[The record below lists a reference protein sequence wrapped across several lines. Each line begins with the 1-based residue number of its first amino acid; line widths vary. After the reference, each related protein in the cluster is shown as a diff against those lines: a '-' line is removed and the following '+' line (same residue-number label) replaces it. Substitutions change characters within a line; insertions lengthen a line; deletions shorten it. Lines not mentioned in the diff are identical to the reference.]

1 MRNYP
6 NEVNYLIFFA
16 FLIASFVF
24 FCYLCNAFPYKGYK
38 AKSLLLNYSPKSKQ
52 MEKQFLT
59 TKEAAAFLG
68 YKPSYL
74 YKLIMWRRLPYF
86 KVGRGVRFKRE
97 DLVNFLTECRVSS
110 FDELQGK
117 AELSLIQ
124 KGGRL

>member
-1 MRNYP
+1 
-6 NEVNYLIFFA
+6 
-16 FLIASFVF
+16 
-24 FCYLCNAFPYKGYK
+24 
-38 AKSLLLNYSPKSKQ
+38 

-74 YKLIMWRRLPYF
+74 YKLIMWRKLPYY

-110 FDELQGK
+110 NDELQGK
-117 AELSLIQ
+117 AELNLLQ

>member
-1 MRNYP
+1 
-6 NEVNYLIFFA
+6 
-16 FLIASFVF
+16 
-24 FCYLCNAFPYKGYK
+24 
-38 AKSLLLNYSPKSKQ
+38 

-110 FDELQGK
+110 QDELQAQ
-117 AELSLIQ
+117 AELNLAM
-124 KGGRL
+124 KGGRR

>member
-1 MRNYP
+1 
-6 NEVNYLIFFA
+6 
-16 FLIASFVF
+16 
-24 FCYLCNAFPYKGYK
+24 
-38 AKSLLLNYSPKSKQ
+38 

-74 YKLIMWRRLPYF
+74 YKLTMWRRLPFY

-97 DLVNFLTECRVSS
+97 DLINFLTECRVSS
-110 FDELQGK
+110 NDELQAQ
-117 AELSLIQ
+117 AELRLIQ